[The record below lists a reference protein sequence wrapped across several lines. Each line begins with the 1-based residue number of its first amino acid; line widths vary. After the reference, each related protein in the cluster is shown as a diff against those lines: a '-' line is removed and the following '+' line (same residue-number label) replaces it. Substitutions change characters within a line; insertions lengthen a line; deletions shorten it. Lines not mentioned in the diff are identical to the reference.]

1 MSTELTLDYR
11 EAVAPE
17 AGEVRVRDR
26 ATPAGDARPIWRDML
41 YFLLPMMLG
50 NALQSIGQLASSIVL
65 GQWIGVAALATVAAF
80 FPLFFL
86 LVSFIIGL
94 ESGASILIGQAY
106 GARDYERMK
115 AVVGTTLT
123 FTFLLAVALAVAGDL
138 FAWDLLRLLG
148 TPSNILPDSVTY
160 ARIMFTSLPVLFL
173 YFGYTTFIRGTGDSR
188 TPLYFLIVSTVLNL
202 LLLPA
207 LVFGWAFL
215 PRLGVYGSAY
225 ASVAATTIALAGLMV
240 YLHRTGHPLRFD
252 SSVARHLRLDPGLLR
267 LLLRLGIPSSV
278 NMILVSLSEIAVISL
293 VNRFGSD
300 ATAAYG
306 AVNQVASYVQMPAI
320 SLAMA
325 VSIFGAQAIGA
336 GRSDRLRSV
345 IRSGVVLNYAIGGTL
360 IVLVY
365 AFSRDVLSLF
375 LTDGG
380 TLGIAH
386 SLLMISLWS
395 YLIFGNAQVISA
407 TMRSSGTVL
416 WPMVFSVASIWAVQ
430 VPIAYLL
437 STHTSLGIEGIWV
450 GYPAAFA
457 ASLGLQYAYYR
468 LVWKRRRIARLV

>member
-1 MSTELTLDYR
+1 
-11 EAVAPE
+11 
-17 AGEVRVRDR
+17 
-26 ATPAGDARPIWRDML
+26 ML

-468 LVWKRRRIARLV
+468 LVWKGRRIARLV

>member
-468 LVWKRRRIARLV
+468 LVWKGRRIARLV

>member
-457 ASLGLQYAYYR
+457 TSLGLQYAYYR

>member
-1 MSTELTLDYR
+1 MTTELTLDYR

-468 LVWKRRRIARLV
+468 LVWKGRRIARLV